1 MTMDKNFIYCQ
12 DACMFCQRAYR
23 LLEQRGIPFSKRY
36 VKSQENWNE
45 LFEKTGRNTVPQIFI
60 KGIHIGG
67 SDDLYEADQT
77 GKLDEILNG

>member
-1 MTMDKNFIYCQ
+1 MDKNFIYCQ

-23 LLEQRGIPFSKRY
+23 LLEQKGIPFSKRY
-36 VKSQENWNE
+36 VKSQADWNE
-45 LFEKTGRNTVPQIFI
+45 VFEKTGRNTVPQVFI